1 MRKKVFAEL
10 DKCEKTD
17 KIIDRASATVIIV
30 FIGIIFFGLV
40 G

>member
-10 DKCEKTD
+10 DKLEKTD
-17 KIIDRASATVIIV
+17 KIIDRASTTAIIV
-30 FIGIIFFGLV
+30 FISIMFFGLV